1 MVPNIRV
8 RRPPTPQRPGAR
20 EHPGNVMFHRR
31 VVVCADHLL
40 VVESVGAALS
50 SAGFEVETVEGWP
63 VDAVGLV
70 SRTGVGVLLCDL
82 EPAARL
88 EEARALVR
96 STQLA
101 WLVLSGAP
109 RGPAWGGMIEAGAGA
124 VLPSTVSMERLQ
136 SAIESVGRGG
146 HISDPA
152 EQRALVDAWRVVDL
166 GRCQVLGRVRSL
178 TPRELAVLRALHTG
192 QSVSLIAE
200 RAGVA
205 PATVRSQVQAVLHK
219 LGVRTQLAAV
229 AVFDAVRTDVDDPTH
244 ARDAC

>member
-1 MVPNIRV
+1 
-8 RRPPTPQRPGAR
+8 
-20 EHPGNVMFHRR
+20 MFTRR

-40 VVESVGAALS
+40 VVESVAAALA
-50 SAGFEVETVEGWP
+50 SAGFEVETIEGWP
-63 VDAVGLV
+63 VDPGELAPQ
-70 SRTGVGVLLCDL
+70 TGVGVLLCDL
-82 EPAARL
+82 EPAVRL

-96 STQLA
+96 STQVT
-101 WLVLSGAP
+101 WLVLSAAS
-109 RGPAWGGMIEAGAGA
+109 RGPAWGGMLEAGAGA
-124 VLPSTVSMERLQ
+124 VLPSTVSIERLR
-136 SAIESVGRGG
+136 SAIERLGRGG
-146 HISDPA
+146 HIIDPA
-152 EQRALVDAWRVVDL
+152 EQQALVDAWRVVDL

-192 QSVSLIAE
+192 QPVSLIAE

-229 AVFDAVRTDVDDPTH
+229 AVFDTVRSDLDDPTH

>member
-1 MVPNIRV
+1 MV
-8 RRPPTPQRPGAR
+8 QRP
-20 EHPGNVMFHRR
+20 

-50 SAGFEVETVEGWP
+50 SAGFRTEPVEGWP
-63 VDAVGLV
+63 VDAAELR

-96 STQLA
+96 STSLS
-101 WLVLSGAP
+101 WLVLSGVA
-109 RGPAWGGMIEAGAGA
+109 RGPAWGGMIDAGAAG
-124 VLPSTVSMERLQ
+124 VLPSTVTMERLR
-136 SAIESVGRGG
+136 SAIDRVGIGEELM
-146 HISDPA
+146 DP
-152 EQRALVDAWRVVDL
+152 EERRALVDAWRVVEL
-166 GRCQVLGRVRSL
+166 GRCLVLGRVRSL
-178 TPRELAVLRALHTG
+178 TPRELAVLRALHAG
-192 QSVSLIAE
+192 QAVALIAE

-229 AVFDAVRTDVDDPTH
+229 AVFDTVRADVEDPART
-244 ARDAC
+244 RDAC